1 MTLITLFM
9 NFTKKFKKFK
19 RMSSGSKYDEIKDFY
34 TLLNAFIS
42 THKAITDDTKDI
54 EIEF

>member
-1 MTLITLFM
+1 
-9 NFTKKFKKFK
+9 
-19 RMSSGSKYDEIKDFY
+19 MSSNSKYDGMKDFY

-54 EIEF
+54 KIEF